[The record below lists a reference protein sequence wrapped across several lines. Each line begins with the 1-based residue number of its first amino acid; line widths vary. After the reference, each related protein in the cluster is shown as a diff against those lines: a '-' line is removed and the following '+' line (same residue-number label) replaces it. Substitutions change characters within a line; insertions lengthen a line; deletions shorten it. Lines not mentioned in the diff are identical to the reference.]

1 MKLTGP
7 DSLIFPKMNA
17 NFHVFLP
24 LFLPMQLHTWSYSN
38 DYITYRSCLRIFRT
52 TRSETVTGVLSLSS
66 YGSPP
71 IPKGSGLLH
80 VTPSVTIFL
89 YFWMARRDHISF
101 THLLSCFPSSLVCA
115 LMCVL
120 CTTEQMMTIK
130 LFLIIRFI
138 YNNWACLT
146 WFSSIF

>member
-7 DSLIFPKMNA
+7 DSLIFPKINA

-38 DYITYRSCLRIFRT
+38 DYIAYRSCLRIFRT

-89 YFWMARRDHISF
+89 YFLNGKKRPYFLYTSSELFPFFPCLCPYVCTVYYRTDDDYQAISY
-101 THLLSCFPSSLVCA
+101 HSLY
-115 LMCVL
+115 L
-120 CTTEQMMTIK
+120 Q
-130 LFLIIRFI
+130 
-138 YNNWACLT
+138 
-146 WFSSIF
+146 